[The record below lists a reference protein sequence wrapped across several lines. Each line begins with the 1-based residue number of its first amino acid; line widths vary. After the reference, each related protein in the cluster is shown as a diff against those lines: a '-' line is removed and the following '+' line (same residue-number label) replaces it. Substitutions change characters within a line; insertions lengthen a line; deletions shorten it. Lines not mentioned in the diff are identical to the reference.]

1 MITNVDVVVTD
12 RSGKP
17 VRGLTADDFEIREDG
32 KLQTITNFTAFD
44 ATSTAARAE
53 EPGDLETAQAASAKL
68 PRLIVLFVDIG
79 DIEPSRRQRFFS
91 SVESFLDKALRD
103 GDLVTVLT
111 WNHRV
116 HTLLAPTAD
125 RKRVEIVLNGFSE
138 PYGKREV
145 KIFRALAEQSA
156 VQSERDAEISSDLG
170 TAIETDAVAES
181 EFQEWL
187 LAEERCQMIKR
198 KARELR
204 NVLTSLSRVEMRKVV
219 IVASDDLSLQ
229 PADDCLTGPDLEKLA
244 VTANAYGMTIHAFHP
259 PGPRDSFIG
268 PDQGGFLPR
277 TTAPSPMSTAYA
289 RAHDETGGLTLLA
302 ERTGGLTG
310 SGLQSGTVLQQV
322 AQGLDSYY
330 SLGYR
335 ISPGSEDEPRKIEVT
350 TKNRKYRV
358 RARQSVVRL
367 SEASTIRDLVI
378 STLYLPETKGQQT
391 PMFDVDVTKSRRD
404 GRFLIVDV
412 EVSIRAGD
420 LVFLPAGTEGVKGSF
435 SVFLSGGRVLGDASD
450 VVEMK
455 QPIESPSRVE
465 KDSRVKYEFSV
476 RVRPDTRRLSIA
488 VRDNVSGDVAVKL
501 IELERSE
508 G

>member
-53 EPGDLETAQAASAKL
+53 EPEDLETAQAASAKL

-156 VQSERDAEISSDLG
+156 VQSERDAEISSELG

-268 PDQGGFLPR
+268 PDQGGFLRGRLLHLRCQQRMRVRKTRQGADAACR
-277 TTAPSPMSTAYA
+277 THRRS
-289 RAHDETGGLTLLA
+289 H
-302 ERTGGLTG
+302 
-310 SGLQSGTVLQQV
+310 
-322 AQGLDSYY
+322 
-330 SLGYR
+330 
-335 ISPGSEDEPRKIEVT
+335 
-350 TKNRKYRV
+350 RV
-358 RARQSVVRL
+358 RAAKRNGAATGCSGTRFVLLPRVPHIAWERGR
-367 SEASTIRDLVI
+367 ASKDR
-378 STLYLPETKGQQT
+378 SYNEEP
-391 PMFDVDVTKSRRD
+391 
-404 GRFLIVDV
+404 
-412 EVSIRAGD
+412 EVSCAGAP
-420 LVFLPAGTEGVKGSF
+420 VGRTPF
-435 SVFLSGGRVLGDASD
+435 GG
-450 VVEMK
+450 EH
-455 QPIESPSRVE
+455 
-465 KDSRVKYEFSV
+465 DSRS
-476 RVRPDTRRLSIA
+476 RNLDALP
-488 VRDNVSGDVAVKL
+488 SGD
-501 IELERSE
+501 ERAADSHRSMSM
-508 G
+508 